1 MFGIRCR
8 EAAPQY
14 HIPLALK
21 ALLANGHVAYVA
33 LSGQSPND
41 ALGNFH
47 DTYGDQEW
55 IPVED
60 YVRGRTCGSV
70 RKSEIVK
77 VFVEIDGRHD
87 SDAPAYHGLPGF
99 E

>member
-8 EAAPQY
+8 EATSQY
-14 HIPLALK
+14 HTPLALK

-33 LSGQSPND
+33 LGGQSPND
-41 ALGNFH
+41 AIGNFY
-47 DTYGDQEW
+47 DTYGEW

-60 YVRGRTCGSV
+60 FVRGRTCGSV
-70 RKSEIVK
+70 RKSTIVK
-77 VFVEIDGRHD
+77 VYVEIDGRHD
-87 SDAPAYHGLPGF
+87 SNAPTYHGLPGCI